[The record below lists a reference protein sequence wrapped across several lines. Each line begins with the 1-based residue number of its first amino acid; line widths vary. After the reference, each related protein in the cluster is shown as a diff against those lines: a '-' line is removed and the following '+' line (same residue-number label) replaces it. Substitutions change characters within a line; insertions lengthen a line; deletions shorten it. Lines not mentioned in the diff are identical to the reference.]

1 MQINSGLHFLL
12 LFIFI
17 YLQANLILYMGFFKK
32 IDKVFAASETFKLM
46 ERTEVDIEIEE
57 NIKKVGINK
66 FAESE
71 YGDLYLR
78 VNELGGF
85 LILETIMV
93 SATNLKSKKGTILT
107 FTSGS
112 EVLKLESDENKI
124 ESDFSNAVKKSI
136 TKIDYN
142 ISIEEAEN
150 FKEKKHDEV
159 RFEINGNEIL
169 FSVLTS

>member
-1 MQINSGLHFLL
+1 MS
-12 LFIFI
+12 
-17 YLQANLILYMGFFKK
+17 FFKK
-32 IDKVFAASETFKLM
+32 IDKVFKSSENFNLM
-46 ERTEVDIEIEE
+46 ERTELDIQIEE
-57 NIKKVGINK
+57 NIKNVGINK
-66 FAESE
+66 FATSD

-93 SATNLKSKKGTILT
+93 SATNIKSKKGSTLILIKEN
-107 FTSGS
+107 
-112 EVLKLESDENKI
+112 EVLKLESDEHII

-142 ISIEEAEN
+142 ISMEEAED
-150 FKEKKHDEV
+150 FKEKKYDEV
-159 RFEINGNEIL
+159 RFEINGKEIL